1 MTRILPL
8 TSLLALISLGC
19 SDSSILGGK
28 SASDME
34 EGDTASYGWDGD
46 GAAEADTGYGGG
58 DNDDEAW
65 GSEEE
70 DDFLKLLPAVT
81 DQYVFV
87 ANPARDTIT
96 RISVP
101 SLEVITVEVGV
112 DPDVVVT
119 TSDYSRAIT
128 FNKGSDTISVI
139 DSSTLDVLEVDVLD
153 NLNNMEVSPSGDW
166 AIAFHDADLD
176 DGTSS
181 SNSTQSFNEIS
192 IVDTLT
198 GDHYPMV
205 VGRNPHQVKFTEDS
219 NLAVVISDEK
229 LALINLG
236 ASYPDRSIVEISD
249 DLLDP
254 PRAEEIEI
262 TPNGDYAFIRQ
273 YGAAELVLVDLS
285 SEEVYSLPVGDNPT
299 DLDLSPDGLEAVIVD
314 RGAGQIYIYPTEEPE
329 SQLATIIDLPPGE
342 LIGSLQFSPD
352 STKAVLYT
360 TAAPVS
366 HYTTWDLTGDISDPD
381 AMTVRPLVKPIA
393 SVSITPTGGGL
404 VIFHSDEV
412 STDGDPTYDGQHAL
426 TLVDLDDF
434 LDNPMILPGEPT
446 AYASSDSGEV
456 GFYIM
461 DGVPTLTMVAFDA
474 LLHWDIPLKSN
485 PVHVGVL
492 PNTNYAYV
500 NQEHDLGRLSFLD
513 PGEPLDPHDDEL
525 KTITGF
531 ELNSAIEH

>member
-1 MTRILPL
+1 
-8 TSLLALISLGC
+8 
-19 SDSSILGGK
+19 
-28 SASDME
+28 ME
-34 EGDTASYGWDGD
+34 EGDTAAYGAWDS
-46 GAAEADTGYGGG
+46 EADADT
-58 DNDDEAW
+58 DSDADADADDENW
-65 GSEEE
+65 GSEQE

-87 ANPARDTIT
+87 ANPARDTVT

-101 SLEVITVEVGV
+101 SLEVITVDVGV
-112 DPDVVVT
+112 EPDVVVT

-153 NLNNMEVSPSGDW
+153 NLNNMEVSPNGDW
-166 AIAFHDADLD
+166 AIAFHDADLEENN
-176 DGTSS
+176 SS
-181 SNSTQSFNEIS
+181 SSSTQSFNEIS

-254 PRAEEIEI
+254 PRAEEVEI

-273 YGAAELVLVDLS
+273 YGANELVLVDLS
-285 SEEVYSLPVGDNPT
+285 SEEVYNLPVGDNPT
-299 DLDLSPDGLEAVIVD
+299 DLDISPDGLDAVIVD
-314 RGAGQIYIYPTEEPE
+314 RGAGQIYIYPTEDPE
-329 SQLATIIDLPPGE
+329 TQVATIIDLPVDE
-342 LIGSLQFSPD
+342 YIGSLQFSPD
-352 STKAVLYT
+352 SSKAVLYT
-360 TAAPVS
+360 TAVPVS
-366 HYTTWDLTGDISDPD
+366 HYTTWDLTGDIAAED

-404 VIFHSDEV
+404 VIFHSDE
-412 STDGDPTYDGQHAL
+412 SSDDGDPAYDGHDAL

-461 DGVPTLTMVAFDA
+461 EGVPTLTMVAFDA
-474 LLHWDIPLKSN
+474 LLHWDIGLKSD